1 MEFTPQLNKAIN
13 NMRNGKEK
21 KLWEKL
27 RESERIY
34 IYVPPVYQIN
44 RESKDFTSYMSFKSV
59 QGLEGMLTYYRNVQR
74 IYNAYDFIL
83 TPLFFENNIHVNEI
97 DTLHISDKSR
107 KQVDTMCNRLTKKI
121 EKMK

>member
-1 MEFTPQLNKAIN
+1 
-13 NMRNGKEK
+13 
-21 KLWEKL
+21 
-27 RESERIY
+27 
-34 IYVPPVYQIN
+34 
-44 RESKDFTSYMSFKSV
+44 MSFKSV

-97 DTLHISDKSR
+97 DTLYISDKSR